1 MLAADGLT
9 RRFGPRRV
17 LADLSLHLAPGHCLL
32 VLGANGAGK
41 STLLKLLA
49 GLIRPHAGQIVVAG
63 HRLDPSLPSTRADLG
78 LVAHQTML
86 YDDLT
91 LRENLAFAARLYG
104 LADAETRVGEALAE
118 AGLAERGEDR
128 PRDLSRGMQ
137 QRAAIARA
145 LLHRPRVILL
155 DEAFTGLDAAS
166 AERLQSRV
174 RTERDGGAAIVAVS
188 HDPREMWP
196 TATHVGVL
204 AAGGWFRLEERPAD
218 PGAAEQWIREAVRG

>member
-1 MLAADGLT
+1 MLAAEGLT
-9 RRFGPRRV
+9 RRYGTRRV
-17 LADLSLHLAPGHCLL
+17 LHDLSLQLAPGHCLL

-49 GLIRPHAGQIVVAG
+49 GLIRPHAGTVHVAG
-63 HRLDPSLPSTRADLG
+63 QPLRADDPASRAALG

-91 LRENLAFAARLYG
+91 LLENLEFAARLYG
-104 LADAETRVGEALAE
+104 QSGETGLAMAALAA
-118 AGLAERGEDR
+118 AGLADRARDR

-145 LLHRPRVILL
+145 LLHQPTVILL

-166 AERLQSRV
+166 AERLRARLLAERSR
-174 RTERDGGAAIVAVS
+174 GCAIVVVS
-188 HDPREMWP
+188 HQPSEAWP
-196 TATHVGVL
+196 VATHVGVL
-204 AAGGWFRLEERPAD
+204 SEGRWARFEERPAESSVAD
-218 PGAAEQWIREAVRG
+218 GWLREPARG